1 MKRRRANL
9 VTGIALFSFAF
20 SIYIYTMFA
29 VKQEVFLDDFEVP
42 YVDPY
47 GKDGYDDDE
56 EK

>member
-1 MKRRRANL
+1 M
-9 VTGIALFSFAF
+9 TGIALFSFAF